1 MAAGSIVVDLLMK
14 TGSFETDTQR
24 AQKSLKKL
32 EKSVDD
38 FAVKV
43 GAGVAVAGAALSA
56 MVLNTTR
63 AAEEINRFAQ
73 LSGATTESFQKMAA
87 GAATVGISQEKLSDQ
102 LKDFREKVGEF
113 VATGGGGMK
122 DFFETI
128 APQIGVTAEQFKNL
142 SGPQALQLYV
152 SSLEKA
158 NLSQE
163 QMSFYLESMASDTT
177 ALIPLLR
184 DNGKAM
190 QEFGEQAEAT
200 GQIMSDDLI
209 ENSIEFRRQMTQLK
223 GILEGFANTITAL
236 VLPTLIN
243 LSIEFRTGMENA
255 NGLFDAISKFGT
267 INPFRS
273 DTENLKVYRT
283 ELEKLQQFRDKQ
295 IEQGGIFGS
304 TAAVDKDIADVEAK
318 IKYLETLQQRLFA
331 ANPTAGGGRG
341 FVNPP
346 SVSAGAG
353 PRISSKQEIDAAKK
367 EATAYEKMMT
377 KLQEDEEKNRQNIHS
392 LRLDQQEEKER
403 AYQQLLTEFEE
414 AESINRQK
422 IYDERFQEQAEK
434 DRAYEEWL
442 TGLKEDEEKNRQRIY
457 AERLIEQENADK
469 GYWGRWLEAAQAAMM
484 SFNELSSAVINNF
497 TTGFGNAF
505 EKIVFDSQS
514 LSDSVKKLTESMARS
529 VINALGQMA
538 AQWVAQEAVKR
549 LASMMTTTTV
559 VAGTAAQATA
569 GVAANAA
576 AAASAVATGATITAS
591 MAPAAVATTLATGG
605 ISAGYAIAA
614 ILAALALIPMF
625 AGSRERGGDVIGGR
639 SYLVGENGPEMFTPR
654 STGSISPNG
663 SGGTIVQNINISTG
677 VAQTVRAEVMSLMP
691 QIISAA
697 KNAVADARQRGGS
710 YASSMR

>member
-24 AQKSLKKL
+24 AQKSLKNF
-32 EKSVDD
+32 EKSVED

-43 GAGVAVAGAALSA
+43 GTGVAVAGAALSA

-73 LSGATTESFQKMAA
+73 LSGASTESFQKMAA

-158 NLSQE
+158 NLSQD

-190 QEFGEQAEAT
+190 QEFGERAEAT

-209 ENSIEFRRQMTQLK
+209 ENSIIFRRQMDQLT
-223 GILEGFANTITAL
+223 GTLTGAANVMIAEF
-236 VLPTLIN
+236 LPAINNVAAAIKSTETNFSAASVAGKAFRTLIETVTILGAN
-243 LSIEFRTGMENA
+243 VAFVFQSIGREIGATAAQIALFSQLEFSAALNIGQQVRD
-255 NGLFDAISKFGT
+255 DAIKAREALDALERKILGMGGEQVTSSVNVVTGT
-267 INPFRS
+267 
-273 DTENLKVYRT
+273 TTGGVKT
-283 ELEKLQQFRDKQ
+283 KQQ
-295 IEQGGIFGS
+295 
-304 TAAVDKDIADVEAK
+304 
-318 IKYLETLQQRLFA
+318 
-331 ANPTAGGGRG
+331 
-341 FVNPP
+341 
-346 SVSAGAG
+346 
-353 PRISSKQEIDAAKK
+353 IDAAKK

-392 LRLDQQEEKER
+392 LRLDEQAEKER

-422 IYDERFQEQAEK
+422 IYDERFEEQAEK

-514 LSDSVKKLTESMARS
+514 LSDAVKNLTESMARS
-529 VINALGQMA
+529 VVNALGQMA

-605 ISAGYAIAA
+605 VSAGYAIAA

-677 VAQTVRAEVMSLMP
+677 VAQTVRAEVLSLMP

-697 KNAVADARQRGGS
+697 KNAVSDARQRGGS